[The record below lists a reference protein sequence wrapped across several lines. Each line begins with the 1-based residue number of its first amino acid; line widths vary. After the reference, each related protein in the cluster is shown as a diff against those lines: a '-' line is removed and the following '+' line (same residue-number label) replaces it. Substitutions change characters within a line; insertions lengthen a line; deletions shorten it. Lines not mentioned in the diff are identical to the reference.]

1 MSNDDFEATLR
12 ERMSSAI
19 DPMMPGPGA
28 THRVMEGVAGAAAG
42 GRGNGAGRRMG
53 RGLGSVLVASA
64 VILLVGGAL
73 GVSLALRNQ
82 VVSPG
87 PSSHTSP
94 PGPVPTAT
102 PTPISSPP
110 PSPAPSAGIA
120 ACDGADLTA
129 RFADQ
134 DGAAGTLGG
143 DIVLRNA
150 GTAACTMEG
159 YANLQGYAGGHVT
172 QLGVTHSIGGTL
184 LNNNN
189 GTLPSVKPLTL
200 QPGQTAY
207 VAVEYS
213 DVQSTTTACPSFTT
227 LLITPPQGHHAVRMA
242 GSGIT
247 FMLCSAHGAA
257 IWIDEAPV
265 SLTAYFA
272 HHS

>member
-1 MSNDDFEATLR
+1 MSDDDFESTLR
-12 ERMSSAI
+12 ERMSSTI
-19 DPMMPGPGA
+19 DPMVPGPSA
-28 THRVMEGVAGAAAG
+28 THRVMEGVLGAAAG
-42 GRGNGAGRRMG
+42 DRGEHAASRMG
-53 RGLGSVLVASA
+53 RGLGTVLVASA
-64 VILLVGGAL
+64 VVLLVGGAL

-87 PSSHTSP
+87 PSSHTTP
-94 PGPVPTAT
+94 PAPLPTAT
-102 PTPISSPP
+102 QTPPSVAPTPS
-110 PSPAPSAGIA
+110 PSAGIA
-120 ACDGADLTA
+120 ACDGADLSA

-143 DIVLRNA
+143 DIVLRNT
-150 GTAACTMEG
+150 GTSPCTMDG

-189 GTLPSVKPLTL
+189 GTLPTVASITL
-200 QPGQTAY
+200 QPGQQAY

-213 DVQSTTTACPSFTT
+213 DVQSTSTVCPSFTT
-227 LLITPPQGHHAVRMA
+227 LLITPPQGQHAVRMDAA
-242 GSGIT
+242 GVT
-247 FMLCSAHGAA
+247 FMLCGAHGAA